1 MKTSQTTDKA
11 AGMPRREF
19 LQYLG
24 AGAVGLA
31 LTGRSA
37 RAQSDSAAAPAA
49 APAPWSQGPK
59 ELKGLFPIAQT
70 PFTED
75 NKLDLDSLTAQVTF
89 CNKGGVHGLI
99 WPQIAS
105 GWTTLT
111 EPERMAGAEA
121 LVGAGKGGNAAI
133 VIGVQ
138 GADIGAVSR
147 YAQQAAKLGADAI
160 VSLPPAGVD
169 DEKVLLD
176 YYQQV
181 GKMTDLPLF
190 VQSQG
195 KMSVDLIV
203 EMFNTIPTMRHVKD
217 EAGEPLERVTELRQ
231 KTNDQLIVFSGKGV
245 RTLIAEME
253 LGFWGHCPY
262 TALADVY
269 AASYNLWHGGQK
281 QEAFDMF
288 GRVLAFDSLG
298 TSSGTDVLIA
308 RGVFKRTNTF
318 RPTPPVPGGP
328 SGGPLRISR
337 HLTKKQIREAVELY
351 IKPHVMA

>member
-1 MKTSQTTDKA
+1 MSKA
-11 AGMPRREF
+11 IPADRSAGFARRDF
-19 LQYLG
+19 LQVLG

-31 LTGRSA
+31 LTGRGA
-37 RAQSDSAAAPAA
+37 RAQADSGAPAA
-49 APAPWSQGPK
+49 APAPWRQGPK
-59 ELKGLFPIAQT
+59 ELRGLFPIAQT
-70 PFTED
+70 PFDGD
-75 NKLDLDSLTAQVTF
+75 NKLDLDSLAAQVAF

-111 EPERMAGAEA
+111 EPERLAGAEA
-121 LVGAGKGGNAAI
+121 LVSAGKGGSAAV

-138 GADIGAVSR
+138 GADMGAVTR

-160 VSLPPAGVD
+160 VSLPPAGVT
-169 DEKVLLD
+169 DEKALLD

-181 GKMTDLPLF
+181 GKLTDLPLF

-217 EAGEPLERVTELRQ
+217 EAGEPLDRVAELR
-231 KTNDQLIVFSGKGV
+231 KRTGDQLLVFSGKGV
-245 RTLIAEME
+245 RTLIAEMD

-262 TALADVY
+262 TSLADVY
-269 AASYNLWHGGQK
+269 AAAYNLWHGGRHQD
-281 QEAFDMF
+281 AFDMF

-298 TSSGTDVLIA
+298 TSSGTDILIA
-308 RGVFKRTNTF
+308 RGVFKPTNTF
-318 RPTPPVPGGP
+318 RKMPPVPGGP
-328 SGGPLRISR
+328 AGAPFRISR
-337 HLTKKQIREAVELY
+337 QLSREQVSEALDLY
-351 IKPHVMA
+351 IKPHVPA

>member
-1 MKTSQTTDKA
+1 MKTTQLSDGTA
-11 AGMPRREF
+11 RIPRREF
-19 LQYLG
+19 LQFLG

-31 LTGRSA
+31 LSA
-37 RAQSDSAAAPAA
+37 RGARADSNSGAAPAA
-49 APAPWSQGPK
+49 APAPWRQAPK
-59 ELKGLFPIAQT
+59 ELRGLFPIAQT

-75 NKLDLDSLTAQVTF
+75 DKLDLDSLAAQVTF
-89 CNKGGVHGLI
+89 CNQGGVHGLI

-121 LVGAGKGGNAAI
+121 LVTAGKGGNAAI

-138 GADIGAVSR
+138 GTDIGAVTR
-147 YAQQAAKLGADAI
+147 YAQQAEKLGADAI
-160 VSLPPAGVD
+160 VSLPPANVT

-181 GKMTDLPLF
+181 GKLTNLPFF
-190 VQSQG
+190 VQSTG
-195 KMSVDLIV
+195 KMSVDLVV

-217 EAGEPLERVTELRQ
+217 EAGDPLERVAELRRR
-231 KTNDQLIVFSGKGV
+231 TNDQLLVFSGKGV

-269 AASYNLWHGGQK
+269 AASYDLWHGGQRR
-281 QEAFDMF
+281 EAFDMF

-298 TSSGTDVLIA
+298 TTSGNEILIA
-308 RGVFKRTNTF
+308 RGVFKPTATF
-318 RPTPPVPGGP
+318 RPIPPTPGGSAP
-328 SGGPLRISR
+328 ARISR
-337 HLTKKQIREAVELY
+337 HLTRQKVSDAIDLY
-351 IKPHVMA
+351 IKPRVTA

>member
-1 MKTSQTTDKA
+1 MQTSHPPDGP
-11 AGMPRREF
+11 AGIPRREF

-31 LTGRSA
+31 LSASGA
-37 RAQSDSAAAPAA
+37 RAQADSGAAQAS
-49 APAPWSQGPK
+49 APWRQGPK
-59 ELKGLFPIAQT
+59 ELRGLFPIAQT
-70 PFTED
+70 PFTGD
-75 NKLDLDSLTAQVTF
+75 DKLDLDSLAAQVAF
-89 CNKGGVHGLI
+89 CNRGGVHGLI

-105 GWTTLT
+105 GWTTLA

-121 LVGAGKGGNAAI
+121 LVAAGKGGNAAV

-138 GADIGAVSR
+138 GADMGAVTR

-160 VSLPPAGVD
+160 VSLPPANVT

-176 YYQQV
+176 YYQQL
-181 GKMTDLPLF
+181 GKVTDLPLF
-190 VQSQG
+190 VQSTG

-203 EMFNTIPTMRHVKD
+203 EMFKTIPTMRHVKD
-217 EAGEPLERVTELRQ
+217 EAGEPLDRVAELR
-231 KTNDQLIVFSGKGV
+231 KRTNDQLLVFSGKGV

-269 AASYNLWHGGQK
+269 AASYNLWHGGRR

-298 TSSGTDVLIA
+298 STSGNDVLVA
-308 RGVFKRTNTF
+308 RGVFKPTNTF
-318 RPTPPVPGGP
+318 RPIPPVPGGA
-328 SGGPLRISR
+328 SGATPRISR
-337 HLTKKQIREAVELY
+337 HLSRDEVREAIDLY
-351 IKPHVMA
+351 IKPRLTA

>member
-1 MKTSQTTDKA
+1 MKTSLPADRP
-11 AGMPRREF
+11 AGFARREF
-19 LQYLG
+19 LQVLG

-37 RAQSDSAAAPAA
+37 RAQSDSGAPAA
-49 APAPWSQGPK
+49 APAPWRQGPK
-59 ELKGLFPIAQT
+59 ELRGLFPIAQT
-70 PFTED
+70 PFDGD
-75 NKLDLDSLTAQVTF
+75 NKLDLDSLAAQVAF

-111 EPERMAGAEA
+111 EPERLAGAEA
-121 LVGAGKGGNAAI
+121 LVSAGKGGSTAI

-138 GADIGAVSR
+138 GADMGAVTR
-147 YAQQAAKLGADAI
+147 YSQQAAKLGADAI
-160 VSLPPAGVD
+160 VSLPPANVT
-169 DEKVLLD
+169 DEKALLD

-181 GKMTDLPLF
+181 GKLTDLPLF

-217 EAGEPLERVTELRQ
+217 EAGEPLDRVGELR
-231 KTNDQLIVFSGKGV
+231 KRTNDELLVFSGKGV
-245 RTLIAEME
+245 RTLIAEMD

-269 AASYNLWHGGQK
+269 AASYDLWHGGRRQD
-281 QEAFDMF
+281 AFDMF

-298 TSSGTDVLIA
+298 TSSGTDILIA
-308 RGVFKRTNTF
+308 RGVFKPTNTF
-318 RPTPPVPGGP
+318 RKMPPVPGGP
-328 SGGPLRISR
+328 AGAPFHISR
-337 HLTKKQIREAVELY
+337 QLSREQVSEAIDLY
-351 IKPHVMA
+351 IKPHVPA

>member
-1 MKTSQTTDKA
+1 MQTSKPTDGT
-11 AGMPRREF
+11 AGIPRREF

-31 LTGRSA
+31 LSASGA
-37 RAQSDSAAAPAA
+37 RAQADSGAAQAS
-49 APAPWSQGPK
+49 APWRQGPK
-59 ELKGLFPIAQT
+59 ELRGLFPIAQT
-70 PFTED
+70 PFTGD
-75 NKLDLDSLTAQVTF
+75 DKLDLDSLAAQVAF
-89 CNKGGVHGLI
+89 CNRGGVHGLI

-121 LVGAGKGGNAAI
+121 LVAAGKGGNAAV

-138 GADIGAVSR
+138 GADMGAVTR

-160 VSLPPAGVD
+160 VSLPPANVT

-176 YYQQV
+176 YYQQL
-181 GKMTDLPLF
+181 GKVTDLPLF
-190 VQSQG
+190 VQSTG

-203 EMFNTIPTMRHVKD
+203 EMFKTIPTMRHVKD
-217 EAGEPLERVTELRQ
+217 EAGEPLDRVAELR
-231 KTNDQLIVFSGKGV
+231 KRTNDQLLVFSGKGV

-269 AASYNLWHGGQK
+269 AASYNLWHGGRR

-298 TSSGTDVLIA
+298 STSGNDVLVA
-308 RGVFKRTNTF
+308 RGVFKPTNTF
-318 RPTPPVPGGP
+318 RPIPPVPGGA
-328 SGGPLRISR
+328 SGATPRISR
-337 HLTKKQIREAVELY
+337 HLSRDEVREAIDLY
-351 IKPHVMA
+351 IKPRLTA